1 MEVEKADTRAGDRPA
16 ESLRGEV
23 AIVTGGGRG
32 IGLAI
37 ARSLARA
44 GAQVVVSARSAAQVE
59 EAASLIQAEGG
70 TAFGWSGDVTSN
82 ESVAA
87 LVDATMDRYGRID
100 LLVNNAGVGGPF
112 GPLYEVAL
120 DEWREC
126 IEIDLLGP
134 VICSKAVLPAMMSQG
149 SGRIIN
155 VASAAGLRGRPYA
168 AAYSV
173 AKTGVIRFTEC
184 LANEVKEH
192 GISVFV
198 IHPGA
203 VHTSMEDRAAA
214 SDAVAKWMPHFIPM
228 VREHGVSAEVPAGLC
243 LALAAGRAD
252 FLSGCFLD
260 VGWDLEQMV
269 LLREEILQ
277 RDLYT
282 LRVNTVNGLA

>member
-59 EAASLIQAEGG
+59 EAASLIQADGG

-87 LVDATMDRYGRID
+87 LVDATMDRYGR
-100 LLVNNAGVGGPF
+100 
-112 GPLYEVAL
+112 
-120 DEWREC
+120 
-126 IEIDLLGP
+126 IDLLGP

-173 AKTGVIRFTEC
+173 AKTGLIRFTEC

-198 IHPGA
+198 IHPGS